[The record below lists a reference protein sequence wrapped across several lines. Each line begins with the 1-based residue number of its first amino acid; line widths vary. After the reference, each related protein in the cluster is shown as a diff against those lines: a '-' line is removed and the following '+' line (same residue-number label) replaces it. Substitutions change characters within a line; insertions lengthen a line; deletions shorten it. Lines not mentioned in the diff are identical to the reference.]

1 LRDAV
6 RKLTERLP
14 LEFRVLYRHFLLRVI
29 DLESLSIE
37 ADIPRFLGQF
47 AGVLILI
54 GVFQALGFLIQSGR
68 PHLTRDGLLSMAAR
82 SEQSFLAGTM
92 LIAGLAAVA
101 TWDNIFPDRRDAMVL
116 GPLPVRAYTVLAAK
130 VASSASL
137 LGIGVLALNCGMG
150 IVLPLVTGGI
160 VHYPRVFAAYWFTA
174 MAASVFIYGAVLTIQ
189 GVTAAVLSRRWFLRL
204 SAMLQ
209 LAAFALFLSA
219 WALQPSFDTIEEL
232 AKAQRLG
239 ILARWPAFWFF
250 GLFNETSG
258 VFPIALGPQ
267 ARLAWV
273 GLAAVLAGAGI
284 SLLLC
289 YVRTMKTT
297 IEQPDLEPT
306 RGHRRWLLP
315 LGDQLQIAIVRFSM
329 RSLARSRQH
338 RVVYAFFLAI
348 AFAIAVSTLTRV
360 ATSHHT
366 EPVTPAF
373 LMSTLMMM
381 CLAVAGLRSIFSL
394 PVSLKANWVLQVT
407 QLSSPERYIA
417 ATRCAM
423 LVLATIPVWLGA
435 AGLALCYRPW
445 HQVFEHLLILA
456 LVGFIMTDAALIGV
470 SKIPF
475 ACSYL
480 PGKSN
485 VQYMFWAFAAG
496 FTPLAMSFSRY
507 EQSVLDNPLSYAAL
521 VAILVAAAAELWL
534 FNRRR
539 ARSAVLYYEEVEP
552 DAITTLG
559 IGAWQATGR
568 EASTDKGNLVNVSKP
583 MEEPTPGNG
592 S

>member
-1 LRDAV
+1 MRDAV

-54 GVFQALGFLIQSGR
+54 DIFPALGFLILSGR

-92 LIAGLAAVA
+92 LIAGLVAVA
-101 TWDNIFPDRRDAMVL
+101 TWDNIFPDRRDVIVL
-116 GPLPVRAYTVLAAK
+116 GSLPIRPHTILAAK
-130 VASSASL
+130 LASAGSL

-160 VHYPRVFAAYWFTA
+160 VHFPRVFAAYWFTA
-174 MAASVFIYGAVLTIQ
+174 LAASVFIYGAVLTIQ
-189 GVTAAVLSRRWFLRL
+189 GVTAALLPRRWFLRL
-204 SAMLQ
+204 SALLQ

-219 WALQPSFDTIEEL
+219 WAFQPSFDTVEEL

-239 ILARWPAFWFF
+239 ILARWPTFWFF
-250 GLFNETSG
+250 GLFSKTSDI
-258 VFPIALGPQ
+258 FPIASGAL
-267 ARLAWV
+267 ARVACLALV
-273 GLAAVLAGAGI
+273 AVLAGACF

-289 YVRTMKTT
+289 YVRTMKKTV
-297 IEQPDLEPT
+297 EQPDLEPT
-306 RGHRRWLLP
+306 RGHQRWPLP
-315 LGDQLQIAIVRFSM
+315 LGDQLQTAVVRFSM

-348 AFAIAVSTLTRV
+348 GFAIAVSTLTRV

-373 LMSTLMMM
+373 LMSTFMMM

-407 QLSSPERYIA
+407 QLSPPEHYIA
-417 ATRCAM
+417 ATRRAM
-423 LVLATIPVWLGA
+423 LVLATVPVWLTA

-445 HQVFEHLLILA
+445 HQVLEHLLILA
-456 LVGFIMTDAALIGV
+456 LVGSIMTDAALIGV

-507 EQSVLDNPLSYAAL
+507 EQSVLDYALSYGAL
-521 VAILVAAAAELWL
+521 VAILVAAAAELSF

-539 ARSAVLYYEEVEP
+539 AKSTVLYYEELEP
-552 DAITTLG
+552 EGITTLG
-559 IGAWQATGR
+559 IGTWQGR
-568 EASTDKGNLVNVSKP
+568 KP
-583 MEEPTPGNG
+583 NPDL
-592 S
+592 SS